1 MAAIL
6 AFLSVVAAWIVL
18 YFDSFPALIRRWNND
33 DYSYCWIV
41 VPLALYLAWQRRDML
56 PKILTPSLK
65 SGYAALLAVAVF
77 FFIGKAASVDALVF
91 VSMWLSIVAVVLFVF
106 GLKSMKALFFP
117 LVVLAFFIP
126 PPPFIN
132 RMLTFKLRLIS
143 SDLSVRIMQFIDI
156 PVYREGNVIDLGMI
170 KLHVVDAC
178 SGLRYVFPTILLG
191 ILMGYWFNKKPWQRF
206 VVFAATIPTAIATN
220 ALRIAIV
227 GYIARNIS
235 VETADNFFHEASGI
249 IIYLLSISF
258 LVMLSLVLNIFG
270 SVEPVKRVESYSS
283 LYRNDGSNS
292 VIHVIIMA
300 VFLAGIF
307 MFNGSL
313 LSARVIPKRMSFDN
327 FPMKI
332 GAYTG
337 ERQFFSDEIL
347 GSLGADDYFTGVYQ
361 NKTTGRNILV
371 LASYYNFQEPQ
382 RAAHNPVSCL
392 LGGGGW
398 GLSSSKDLPPDP
410 QDGRPFRVRRLLLEK
425 PGSRLLALYWFQQR
439 GRIITNEYLNKVY
452 LALDS
457 IQKHRTDGA
466 LIRIELLL
474 KDGETV
480 QHGQQVLDSFIGN
493 FSVILDKYIPQ

>member
-206 VVFAATIPTAIATN
+206 VVFAATIPTAMCN
-220 ALRIAIV
+220 
-227 GYIARNIS
+227 
-235 VETADNFFHEASGI
+235 
-249 IIYLLSISF
+249 
-258 LVMLSLVLNIFG
+258 
-270 SVEPVKRVESYSS
+270 
-283 LYRNDGSNS
+283 
-292 VIHVIIMA
+292 
-300 VFLAGIF
+300 
-307 MFNGSL
+307 
-313 LSARVIPKRMSFDN
+313 
-327 FPMKI
+327 
-332 GAYTG
+332 
-337 ERQFFSDEIL
+337 
-347 GSLGADDYFTGVYQ
+347 
-361 NKTTGRNILV
+361 
-371 LASYYNFQEPQ
+371 
-382 RAAHNPVSCL
+382 
-392 LGGGGW
+392 
-398 GLSSSKDLPPDP
+398 
-410 QDGRPFRVRRLLLEK
+410 
-425 PGSRLLALYWFQQR
+425 
-439 GRIITNEYLNKVY
+439 
-452 LALDS
+452 
-457 IQKHRTDGA
+457 
-466 LIRIELLL
+466 
-474 KDGETV
+474 
-480 QHGQQVLDSFIGN
+480 
-493 FSVILDKYIPQ
+493 